1 MTSDAADER
10 IPAPSSDRLAPTPN
24 AHAALWHQVVNALPD
39 GVMLVDESGKALA
52 VNDALEAI
60 AERAEVR
67 GASCCELFGCRLPG
81 GDLEGVCVTQSCLA
95 QRELAEIRVGLPPGR
110 PSRAVWIRAKTL
122 EGSPR
127 RVLFR
132 VRSPEGSSAAD
143 PLGLEPSIGPRL
155 GILSLGRTRLDT
167 PRGPVVGGWLD
178 QRDGRLLKYLV
189 CERHRVV
196 QVDEIADA
204 LWPGAEDRGPSIVR
218 HHIHGLR
225 KALEPWRR
233 KRTPSSFIA
242 LIPPGGYALDRD
254 LVRVDADVFEQ
265 LVSSG
270 LAAEDDRSA
279 EAIDSFERALTWY
292 RGEFLA
298 ELPYEVWTLGERER
312 LRDLALRALRAL
324 GRLLERRGDVD
335 QAAGYL
341 EQAAKMQPFDTD
353 LERELMSLAVRSG
366 RRSVAM
372 RRYAALRIRMLRQFG
387 EEPDFDL
394 ADLIRAAAA
403 R

>member
-1 MTSDAADER
+1 MTSDRTDET
-10 IPAPSSDRLAPTPN
+10 RL
-24 AHAALWHQVVNALPD
+24 WRQVVNALPD
-39 GVMLVDESGKALA
+39 GVMLVDERGKALA
-52 VNDALEAI
+52 VNQALEGI
-60 AERAEVR
+60 AERAEVH
-67 GASCCELFGCRLPG
+67 GASCCELFGCHHPG
-81 GDLEGVCVTQSCLA
+81 GNLEGVCITQRCLT
-95 QRELAEIRVGLPPGR
+95 QGRLSDIRVELPPGR
-110 PSRAVWIRAKTL
+110 PSTAVWITATTV

-127 RVLFR
+127 RVVFR

-143 PLGLEPSIGPRL
+143 ALGVEPSIGPRL
-155 GILSLGRTRLDT
+155 GILSLGRTRLDSPT
-167 PRGPVVGGWLD
+167 GPVVGGWLD
-178 QRDGRLLKYLV
+178 QRDGQLLKYLV

-204 LWPGAEDRGPSIVR
+204 LWPGAEERGHV
-218 HHIHGLR
+218 HGLR

-233 KRTPSSFIA
+233 KRTPSSFIV

-270 LAAEDDRSA
+270 LAAEHDRSA
-279 EAIDSFERALTWY
+279 EAIENLERALTWY

-298 ELPYEVWTLGERER
+298 ELPYEVWTLVERER

-341 EQAAKMQPFDTD
+341 QQAAKMQPFDTD
-353 LERELMSLAVRSG
+353 LERELMTLAVRSG
-366 RRSVAM
+366 RRSVAI
-372 RRYAALRIRMLRQFG
+372 RRYASLRIRMLRQFG

-394 ADLIRAAAA
+394 SDLIRGAAP

>member
-1 MTSDAADER
+1 MTSDRTDET
-10 IPAPSSDRLAPTPN
+10 RL
-24 AHAALWHQVVNALPD
+24 WRQVVNALPD
-39 GVMLVDESGKALA
+39 GVMLVDERGKALA
-52 VNDALEAI
+52 VNQALEGI
-60 AERAEVR
+60 AERAEVH
-67 GASCCELFGCRLPG
+67 GASCCELFGCHHPG
-81 GDLEGVCVTQSCLA
+81 GDLGGVCITQRCLT
-95 QRELAEIRVGLPPGR
+95 QGQLSDIRVELPPGR
-110 PSRAVWIRAKTL
+110 PSTAVWITGTTL

-127 RVLFR
+127 RVVFR

-143 PLGLEPSIGPRL
+143 ALGVEPSTGPRL
-155 GILSLGRTRLDT
+155 GILSLGRTRLDSPT
-167 PRGPVVGGWLD
+167 GPVVGGWLD
-178 QRDGRLLKYLV
+178 QRDGQLLKYLV

-204 LWPGAEDRGPSIVR
+204 LWPGAEERGPSIVR
-218 HHIHGLR
+218 HHVHGLR

-233 KRTPSSFIA
+233 KRSPSSFIV

-270 LAAEDDRSA
+270 LAAEHDRSA
-279 EAIDSFERALTWY
+279 EAIENLERALTWY

-298 ELPYEVWTLGERER
+298 ELPYEVWTLVERER

-341 EQAAKMQPFDTD
+341 QQAAKMQPFDTD
-353 LERELMSLAVRSG
+353 LERELMALAVRSG
-366 RRSVAM
+366 RRSVAI

-394 ADLIRAAAA
+394 SDLIRGAAP

>member
-1 MTSDAADER
+1 MTSEPPDETIAAT
-10 IPAPSSDRLAPTPN
+10 PPSSETL
-24 AHAALWHQVVNALPD
+24 LWRQVVNALPD
-39 GVMLVDESGKALA
+39 GVMVVDDGGQALA
-52 VNDALEAI
+52 VNDALERI

-67 GASCCELFGCRLPG
+67 RDSCCELFGCNVAG
-81 GDLEGVCVTQSCLA
+81 GDLEGVCITQRCLT
-95 QRELAEIRVGLPPGR
+95 QGRLAEFRVELPPGR
-110 PSRAVWIRAKTL
+110 PSTGVWVRASPL
-122 EGSPR
+122 EGVPR

-132 VRSPEGSSAAD
+132 VRSPEASSAVD

-155 GILSLGRTRLDT
+155 AILSLGRTRLDT
-167 PRGPVVGGWLD
+167 PTGPVVGGWLD
-178 QRDGRLLKYLV
+178 QRDGQLLKYLV

-204 LWPGAEDRGPSIVR
+204 LWPGAEDRGPSLVR
-218 HHIHGLR
+218 HHVHGLR

-233 KRTPSSFIA
+233 KRSPSSFVV
-242 LIPPGGYALDRD
+242 LIPPGGYTLDRD

-270 LAAEDDRSA
+270 LAAEHDRSA
-279 EAIDSFERALTWY
+279 EAIDNLERALTWY
-292 RGEFLA
+292 RGDFLS

-341 EQAAKMQPFDTD
+341 QQAARMQPFDTD

-366 RRSVAM
+366 RRSVAI

-394 ADLIRAAAA
+394 SELIRGAGS